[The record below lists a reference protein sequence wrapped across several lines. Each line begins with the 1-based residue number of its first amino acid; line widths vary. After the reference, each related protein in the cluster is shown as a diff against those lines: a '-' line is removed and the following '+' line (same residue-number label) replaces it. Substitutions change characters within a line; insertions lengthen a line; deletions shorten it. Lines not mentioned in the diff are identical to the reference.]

1 VGERGAVQS
10 AIKAQ
15 DATLAPRTEVQAH
28 AVADLD
34 RRQIDSIIKEAAK
47 RGRTEAPS
55 TIDGQ
60 RRQVLADERQQE
72 APTLEAEHA
81 TLGAKGQQIEADAT
95 PIRHVTEPIGADTDR
110 EWAIRW
116 LLALMVLSCDQ
127 PAKAVAAAASARN
140 GP

>member
-28 AVADLD
+28 AVVDLD

-47 RGRTEAPS
+47 RGRTEALS

-72 APTLEAEHA
+72 ASTLADLQVEHA
-81 TLGAKGQQIEADAT
+81 TLGAKGRQIEADAT
-95 PIRHVTEPIGADTDR
+95 P
-110 EWAIRW
+110 
-116 LLALMVLSCDQ
+116 
-127 PAKAVAAAASARN
+127 
-140 GP
+140 